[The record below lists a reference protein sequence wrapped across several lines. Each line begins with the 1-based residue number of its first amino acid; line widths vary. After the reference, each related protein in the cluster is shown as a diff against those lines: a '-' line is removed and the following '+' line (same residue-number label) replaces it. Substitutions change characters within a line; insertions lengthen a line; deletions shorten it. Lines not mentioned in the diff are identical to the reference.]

1 MRTLGPAGLRI
12 LIVLLAAATLAG
24 WSVEAR
30 KALHLQ
36 RGEDYFK
43 AGDYEKAKI
52 EYMTCWKWILRAPR
66 FPISCRHEVT
76 QIVGTR
82 PISIWTPG
90 IQESH

>member
-24 WSVEAR
+24 CSVEAR

-43 AGDYEKAKI
+43 AGEYEKAKI

-66 FPISCRHEVT
+66 FSHQSSPRSDTDCRNQT
-76 QIVGTR
+76 NFNLDTR
-82 PISIWTPG
+82 NPG
-90 IQESH
+90 V